1 MHLTTVDWLILA
13 VFLAFSLAVGLRVA
27 KSAASDFSSFFLAG
41 RRQPWWLL
49 GVSMVATTFS
59 TDTPNLVA
67 DIVRRDG
74 VLGNWTWWA
83 FLLSG
88 MLTVFL
94 YAKLWRRS
102 GVATDVEFYELRY
115 SGKTAAFLR
124 VFRGVYLGLVFN
136 VLIMAAVTLAAIK
149 IGSAMFGWSPVQTV
163 VVAATVTLAYSALGG
178 LQGVLLTDL
187 VQFGMAM
194 VGSVA
199 ATVYLVRLPEVGGLA
214 GMLAHEAVR
223 QRTAFWPSL
232 ETMSWVDLAP
242 VFLVPLLVQWWAA
255 YYPGSEPGGGG
266 YLVQRMLS
274 AKNESHALGAT
285 LLFNLLHYGL
295 RPWPWII
302 VALASLIVFPDLDS
316 LQQRFP
322 HVSADVVRN
331 DLAYPAMLTF
341 LPPGLLGLV
350 VTSLAAAYMSTMST
364 SVNWGSSILVG
375 DIYRR
380 FLRPSA
386 SETQLV
392 WAGRWFTVLLM
403 VLACAVSLTIE
414 SALGVFQILLQ
425 IGAGTGLLY
434 LLRWFWWRI
443 NAATELA
450 AMVASFSIALL
461 MPLVGP
467 ELDTWLQLVI
477 GVGLTTACWLP
488 FAYVGAPTEEAT
500 LISFYRKIRP
510 AGPGWKHIARVAGSD
525 VSTKQTGGLTVP
537 LLASVLGSIGI
548 YALMFAT
555 GYLLYGETARAVVA
569 VTVTVLSGFGL
580 ARIWQRSR
588 ECF

>member
-1 MHLTTVDWLILA
+1 
-13 VFLAFSLAVGLRVA
+13 
-27 KSAASDFSSFFLAG
+27 
-41 RRQPWWLL
+41 
-49 GVSMVATTFS
+49 MVATTFS
-59 TDTPNLVA
+59 TDTPNLVT
-67 DIVRRDG
+67 DIVRRHG

-115 SGKTAAFLR
+115 SGRLAAFLR

-149 IGSAMFGWSPVQTV
+149 IGSVMFAWSPVQTV
-163 VVAATVTLAYSALGG
+163 VVAASVTLAYSALGG

-187 VQFGMAM
+187 VQFGMSM
-194 VGSVA
+194 VGSLA
-199 ATVYLVRLPEVGGLA
+199 ATVYIVRLPEVGGL
-214 GMLAHEAVR
+214 GNLLASEAVR
-223 QRTAFWPSL
+223 QRSAFWPSL
-232 ETMSWVDLAP
+232 ETMSLTDLAP
-242 VFLVPLLVQWWAA
+242 VFLIPLLVQWWAA

-274 AKNESHALGAT
+274 AKDESHALGAT
-285 LLFNLLHYGL
+285 MLFNLLHYGL

-302 VALASLIVFPDLDS
+302 VALASLVVFPDLAS
-316 LQQRFP
+316 IQQRFP
-322 HVSADVVRN
+322 HVSAGVVRD

-375 DIYRR
+375 DVYRR
-380 FLRPSA
+380 FLHRSA
-386 SETQLV
+386 SERQLV
-392 WAGRWFTVLLM
+392 WAGRWSTVLLM
-403 VLACAVSLTIE
+403 ALACAVSLTIE
-414 SALGVFQILLQ
+414 SALEMFQILLQ

-450 AMVASFSIALL
+450 AMLASFVVALAL
-461 MPLVGP
+461 PAVGP
-467 ELDTWLQLVI
+467 GLAAWQQLVI

-488 FAYVGAPTEEAT
+488 LAYLAPPSDEAT
-500 LISFYRKIRP
+500 LVSFYRKIRP
-510 AGPGWKHIARVAGSD
+510 AGPGWRHVARLAGSD
-525 VSTKQTGGLTVP
+525 ASDDRARGLLAP
-537 LLASVLGSIGI
+537 LLASLLGSAGI
-548 YALMFAT
+548 YALLFAT
-555 GYLLYGETARAVVA
+555 GYLLYGEAARAVVA
-569 VTVTVLSGFGL
+569 AVVAALSGFGL
-580 ARIWQRSR
+580 ARIWRR
-588 ECF
+588 GAKRL